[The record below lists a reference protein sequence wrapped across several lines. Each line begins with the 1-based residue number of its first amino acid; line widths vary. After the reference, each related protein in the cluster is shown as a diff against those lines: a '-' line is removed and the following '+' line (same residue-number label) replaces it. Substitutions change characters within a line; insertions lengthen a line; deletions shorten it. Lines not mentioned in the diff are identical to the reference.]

1 VVIVQKKDGTW
12 RSCVDYRRPNVVI
25 ISDVYPLPSIE
36 ETLAR
41 LEGVKIFLI
50 MDLQSR
56 QWKVPIKEADRPNT
70 VFVTANGL

>member
-12 RSCVDYRRPNVVI
+12 RSCVDYRGPNVVI